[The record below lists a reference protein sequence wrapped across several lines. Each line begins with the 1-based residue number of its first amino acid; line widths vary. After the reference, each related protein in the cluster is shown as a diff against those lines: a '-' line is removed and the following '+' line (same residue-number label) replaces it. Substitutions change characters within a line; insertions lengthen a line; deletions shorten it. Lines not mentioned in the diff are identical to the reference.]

1 MSSTQSRVM
10 REIAVWGSIVFVE
23 TVGPSVEDLN
33 AGIDECQSFFELV
46 DEVFSTY
53 KEGSQVSRLRRGEIS
68 IGDCSAD
75 LQEVWQLCLTSK
87 ALTFGSFD
95 PWAVIG
101 GFDPSGYVKG
111 WASDRAIKILKSHGA
126 NCVQI
131 NAAGDLSLA
140 GGNIVDEKLIPWK
153 IGIRHPEEAHTIVKM
168 IEIYD
173 GAIATSGTY
182 ERGAHIGD
190 PHTGLIAIGARSAT
204 VIGPDG
210 GLADALATALIVA
223 GRDGAGWFGQDELK
237 AYSAWVIDRNEDEVW
252 SIGPER

>member
-1 MSSTQSRVM
+1 M

-23 TVGPSVEDLN
+23 AVGPSVKDLN

-53 KEGSQVSRLRRGEIS
+53 KDGSQVSRLRRGEIA
-68 IGDCSAD
+68 IGNCSAD
-75 LQEVWQLCLTSK
+75 LQEVWQLCLTAK

-111 WASDRAIKILKSHGA
+111 WASDRAINILKSHGA
-126 NCVQI
+126 TCVQI

-140 GGNIVDEKLIPWK
+140 GGNIVDEKFIPWK
-153 IGIRHPEEAHTIVKM
+153 IGIRHPEDAHTIVKM

-182 ERGAHIGD
+182 ERGAHIRD

-223 GRDGAGWFGQDELK
+223 GRDGALWFSQDELK
-237 AYSAWVIDRNEDEVW
+237 AYSAWVIDRIEDQVW
-252 SIGPER
+252 SIGPYSQ

>member
-1 MSSTQSRVM
+1 M

-23 TVGPSVEDLN
+23 AVGPSVEDLY
-33 AGIDECQSFFELV
+33 AGIDECQVFFELV

-53 KEGSQVSRLRRGEIS
+53 KDSSQVSRLRRGEIS

-75 LQEVWQLCLTSK
+75 LQEVWQLCLTAK
-87 ALTFGSFD
+87 ALTLGSFD

-111 WASDRAIKILKSHGA
+111 WASDRAINILKSHGA
-126 NCVQI
+126 KCVQI

-140 GGNIVDEKLIPWK
+140 GGNIVDEKFIPWK
-153 IGIRHPEEAHTIVKM
+153 IGIRHPEDAHTIVKM

-182 ERGAHIGD
+182 ERGAHIRD

-223 GRDGAGWFGQDELK
+223 GRDGALWFSQDELK
-237 AYSAWVIDRNEDEVW
+237 AYSAWVIDRNQDEVW
-252 SIGPER
+252 SIGPYSQ

>member
-1 MSSTQSRVM
+1 M

-23 TVGPSVEDLN
+23 AVGTSAADLN
-33 AGIDECQSFFELV
+33 AGIDECQAFFELV

-53 KEGSQVSRLRRGEIS
+53 KESSEVSRLRRGEIV
-68 IGDCSAD
+68 IADCCDD
-75 LQEVWQLCLTSK
+75 LQEVWQLSLRAK

-111 WASDRAIKILKSHGA
+111 WASDHAINILKSHGA
-126 NCVQI
+126 KCVQI

-140 GGNIVDEKLIPWK
+140 GGNIVDEELIPWK
-153 IGIRHPEEAHTIVKM
+153 IGIRHPEQAHTIVKM

-182 ERGAHIGD
+182 ERGAHIRD
-190 PHTGLIAIGARSAT
+190 PHSGLIAIGARSAT

-237 AYSAWVIDRNEDEVW
+237 AYSAWVIDRNADEVW
-252 SIGPER
+252 SIGPYSQ

>member
-1 MSSTQSRVM
+1 M
-10 REIAVWGSIVFVE
+10 REIPVWGSIVFVE
-23 TVGPSVEDLN
+23 AVGPSVEDLH
-33 AGIDECQSFFELV
+33 AGIDECQVFFELV

-53 KEGSQVSRLRRGEIS
+53 KDGSQVSRLRRGEIA
-68 IGDCSAD
+68 IGNCSAD
-75 LQEVWQLCLTSK
+75 LQEVWQLCLTAK

-111 WASDRAIKILKSHGA
+111 WASDRAINILKSHGA
-126 NCVQI
+126 TCVQI

-153 IGIRHPEEAHTIVKM
+153 IGVRHPEDAHTIVKM

-182 ERGAHIGD
+182 ERGAHIRD

-223 GRDGAGWFGQDELK
+223 GRDGALWFSQDELK

-252 SIGPER
+252 SIGPYSQ